1 MTAKDGNGRNS
12 IYICPTKMKRA
23 PLTYHLLLALVG
35 GYAILAFA
43 RINKHSFYHHYYRVI
58 EEVQT
63 RNSQEWEAA
72 AKLTIFAGTEV
83 STVQLET
90 LLPTWIDAKWELGIS
105 TSVLFSNLTDRR
117 LFKSIW
123 YLNAH
128 PSQAP

>member
-1 MTAKDGNGRNS
+1 MIIKDGNGRNS

-43 RINKHSFYHHYYRVI
+43 RINKHNFYHHYYRVI

-72 AKLTIFAGTEV
+72 ATLTIFAETV
-83 STVQLET
+83 APTVQLET
-90 LLPTWIDAKWELGIS
+90 LLPTWIDAKWETGLS
-105 TSVLFSNLTDRR
+105 FSYLFSKLVDRG
-117 LFKSIW
+117 LDKSVW
-123 YLNAH
+123 YFSAH
-128 PSQAP
+128 PAQAP